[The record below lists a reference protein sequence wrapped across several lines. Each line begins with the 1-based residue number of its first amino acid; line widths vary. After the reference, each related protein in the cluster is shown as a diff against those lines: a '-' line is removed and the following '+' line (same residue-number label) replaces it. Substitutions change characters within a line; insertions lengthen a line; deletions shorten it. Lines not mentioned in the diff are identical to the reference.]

1 MESRHSRSA
10 GASETTGTKMLTPQP
25 IVIRGR
31 GTSSR
36 IGIWVGAAFITGLLL
51 LAAINVRRTGGATL
65 VAAVVPAVFGGMLL
79 YTATLRVVLSG
90 DEISFEHFFRRRRSL
105 RLDQIRSVRGTV
117 RSRKGGPFTYLVIE
131 PIDPQTP
138 PMKIR
143 TDFFSHADVQTIRN
157 FFGDKLKRYG
167 KKDHNSE

>member
-1 MESRHSRSA
+1 M
-10 GASETTGTKMLTPQP
+10 P

-36 IGIWVGAAFITGLLL
+36 VITWVCAVFIAGLLL

-65 VAAVVPAVFGGMLL
+65 VAALVPAFFGAMLL
-79 YTATLRVVLSG
+79 YIATLRVELNG
-90 DEISFEHFFRRRRSL
+90 GEISFEHFFRRRRSL
-105 RLDQIRSVRGTV
+105 RLDQIRSVRGIM
-117 RSRKGGPFTYLVIE
+117 RGGKARPFSYLVIE

-138 PMKIR
+138 PMKMR
-143 TDFFSHADVQTIRN
+143 MDFFSHADVQTIRN

-167 KKDHNSE
+167 KKDRRSE

>member
-1 MESRHSRSA
+1 M
-10 GASETTGTKMLTPQP
+10 TTQQP
-25 IVIRGR
+25 IVLRGR

-36 IGIWVGAAFITGLLL
+36 IGTWAGAAFVVGLLL

-65 VAAVVPAVFGGMLL
+65 IAAVVPVLFGGMLL
-79 YTATLRVVLSG
+79 YITTLRVELDG
-90 DEISFEHFFRRRRSL
+90 DVISFEHFFKRRRSL
-105 RLDQIRSVRGTV
+105 RLDQIRSVRGIM
-117 RSRKGGPFTYLVIE
+117 RGGKARPFAYLVIE
-131 PIDPQTP
+131 PIDPQMP

-167 KKDHNSE
+167 KKNRRSE